1 MVVLGGMGNIPG
13 VITGALLV
21 YYVIFVLLQALP
33 GYVTNLFT
41 SIGLSGLTRAS
52 GDFPGI
58 FEFIS
63 RLKFLVFGLILVVVM
78 LVRPQGLLPSRQREQ
93 ELHKGV
99 HDEPVIEDVT
109 AETT

>member
-21 YYVIFVLLQALP
+21 YYVIFVLLQQLP
-33 GYVTNLFT
+33 EYATNLVN
-41 SIGLSGLTRAS
+41 SIGLSGLAKSS
-52 GDFPGI
+52 GDYPGI
-58 FEFIS
+58 AEFIS
-63 RLKFLVFGLILVVVM
+63 RLKFLVFGLILVIVM

-93 ELHKGV
+93 ELKKGV
-99 HDEPVIEDVT
+99 KDDTVIEDVN